1 MLRVAR
7 RNITP
12 YIVILSEA
20 KDLVLNACIAH
31 RNTTPYIV
39 ILSEAKDLVLNAPS
53 HAQKYHT
60 LHCHP
65 ERSEGSR
72 VHCPESLAEISHLT
86 LSS

>member
-12 YIVILSEA
+12 HIVILSEA

-39 ILSEAKDLVLNAPS
+39 ILSEAKDLVFDAPNRS
-53 HAQKYHT
+53 QKYHT
-60 LHCHP
+60 
-65 ERSEGSR
+65 
-72 VHCPESLAEISHLT
+72 
-86 LSS
+86 